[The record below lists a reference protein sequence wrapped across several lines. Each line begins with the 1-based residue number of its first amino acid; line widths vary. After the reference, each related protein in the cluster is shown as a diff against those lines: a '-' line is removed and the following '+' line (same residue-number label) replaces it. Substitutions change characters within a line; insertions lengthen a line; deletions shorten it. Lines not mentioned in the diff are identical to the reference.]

1 MKRLY
6 IVRHGAAQSSY
17 EAGSDFAR
25 RLTPQ
30 GIARVQAVSRWLQAQ
45 PDTVAPERI
54 IASAAPRAWE
64 TATIYAETFALH
76 DNTLAK
82 VKELYSGGANDY
94 LNIVTRSLP
103 DDISCAMAVGHNPA
117 VSELLA
123 AVTGAVAGEYRMRKG
138 DAVCV
143 AFDVSDDAPWEE
155 VYAVDGKLERYII
168 ASAI

>member
-30 GIARVQAVSRWLQAQ
+30 GIARVQTVSRWLQAQ

-54 IASAAPRAWE
+54 VASAAPRAWE
-64 TATIYAETFALH
+64 TATIYVDTFALP
-76 DNTLAK
+76 DSTLTK
-82 VKELYSGGANDY
+82 VWELYNGGANDY
-94 LNIVTRSLP
+94 LNILTRSLP

-123 AVTGAVAGEYRMRKG
+123 AMTGAMTGEYRMRKG
-138 DAVCV
+138 DAACIV
-143 AFDVSDDAPWEE
+143 FDVPKDASWVEI
-155 VYAVDGKLERYII
+155 YAVEGKLERYVI

>member
-30 GIARVQAVSRWLQAQ
+30 GIVRVQAVSRWLQAQ
-45 PDTVAPERI
+45 PETVAPQRI
-54 IASAAPRAWE
+54 VASAAPRAWE
-64 TATIYAETFALH
+64 TATIYADTFALP
-76 DNTLAK
+76 DGACAK
-82 VKELYSGGANDY
+82 VKELYSGGVNDY

-103 DDISCAMAVGHNPA
+103 DDISCAMVVGHNPA

-138 DAVCV
+138 DAACIV
-143 AFDVSDDAPWEE
+143 FDVPKDASWVE
-155 VYAVDGKLERYII
+155 VYAVEGKLERYII